1 MSIIKAIIL
10 HSTMNLSI
18 IVIFSLFICV
28 VSDEFRIYYKHQ
40 LRGFRQEEQDREVGE
55 LIKHVSDSIVS
66 RVFEKAKEGK
76 LSFRFRVI
84 CDDRDDPNAPNI
96 NRILSK
102 YEISCEDYTSSVLFI
117 LQTTFVDSNFTQS
130 TKNGFDYHTITW

>member
-10 HSTMNLSI
+10 HSTMNLSF

-28 VSDEFRIYYKHQ
+28 VSDEFLIYYKHQ
-40 LRGFRQEEQDREVGE
+40 LRGFRQEEKDREVGE

-66 RVFEKAKEGK
+66 RVFEKAKEGE
-76 LSFRFRVI
+76 LSYRFRVL
-84 CDDRDDPNAPNI
+84 CDDPNAPNI

-117 LQTTFVDSNFTQS
+117 LQMTFVDSKFTQNI
-130 TKNGFDYHTITW
+130 KNGRNYHTITW